1 MARKSKPRK
10 TRLWR
15 FAYRSI
21 RLRCRYCGRQLTV
34 DGTSQRAA
42 QMDNLHATVRERDEL
57 PGQLEFRPVEGDR

>member
-10 TRLWR
+10 TRLCR

-21 RLRCRYCGRQLTV
+21 RLRCRYCGRQLTA

-57 PGQLEFRPVEGDR
+57 PGQLEFRPVEGGR